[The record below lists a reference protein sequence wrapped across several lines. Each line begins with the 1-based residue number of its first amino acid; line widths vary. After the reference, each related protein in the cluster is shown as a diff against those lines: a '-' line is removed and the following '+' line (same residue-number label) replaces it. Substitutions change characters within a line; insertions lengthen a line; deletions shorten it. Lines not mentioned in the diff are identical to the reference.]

1 MKKAGFTLMLALLV
15 IFITAQ
21 AAVSDSFVD
30 DSTIAALENFEFGQP
45 VSVAKKS
52 VRIKGNESSLL
63 KKGDSI
69 IDDSTV
75 AALENFKIG
84 QTDSVAKKPVGMK
97 GDDVSLLDK
106 GDSIIDDSIVE
117 VLEKFELVRTASDDN
132 ININKAGTEVLND
145 GLTAENNAVKTG
157 NGDVVIETTN

>member
-69 IDDSTV
+69 IDDS
-75 AALENFKIG
+75 
-84 QTDSVAKKPVGMK
+84 
-97 GDDVSLLDK
+97 
-106 GDSIIDDSIVE
+106 IVE

-145 GLTAENNAVKTG
+145 GLTAENNVVKTG